1 MSSTLYIG
9 EKNALTFPVMCDGYL
24 RVDYSDAIAE
34 EPYGIFE
41 HDKSFTVEAIITPFD
56 INGAGWK
63 IASHE
68 AVKGNNPAGTTGVT
82 DSIRTMPTVQTY
94 NTTASHYQSHTYRD
108 EANRITDKMVLFHN
122 DNLQLYLQNSTL
134 TTQNQPAEYK
144 IGMIVNAASDDT
156 LVTSNPVIKSSLA
169 HVGETDTATVYHSED
184 STVKYEPIGFTDATC
199 DLTDGDATVTCDANA
214 LINVGMTVSG
224 NGVPAGATVASINAG
239 SAGTNVTSFELS
251 AVATATNN
259 NQTLT
264 FGLVVNAHTSGQATF
279 TYKGTKNADDYFSP
293 KQELF
298 IRDGQ
303 LFTSIGTVNSAA
315 SSSQTVTLDAVVNT
329 DLDNKILYTHAKR
342 EATYL
347 LNSFH
352 IAWALDITN
361 GRMTIY
367 LNGDVVATKIHTDYG
382 SGSFPFY
389 IAAED
394 TYIGQDPSTG
404 ASTQFMGQVH
414 EFAFL
419 DNYKTEF
426 NSLYT
431 LAPNYRDTL
440 LYYRFEE
447 IDE

>member
-1 MSSTLYIG
+1 
-9 EKNALTFPVMCDGYL
+9 MCDGYL
-24 RVDYSDAIAE
+24 QIDYSDAVAE
-34 EPYGIFE
+34 EPYGIFA
-41 HDKSFTVEAIITPFD
+41 HDRAFTVEAIITPFD
-56 INGAGWK
+56 INGYGFKLAG
-63 IASHE
+63 S
-68 AVKGNNPAGTTGVT
+68 NSPAGAVGVA
-82 DSIRTMPTVQTY
+82 DSIKTMPTVQAY

-144 IGMIVNAASDDT
+144 IGMIVNASSDDT
-156 LVTSNPVIKSSLA
+156 LVTTNPVIKSSLR
-169 HVGETDTATVYHSED
+169 HVGETATSTVYHGED
-184 STVKYEPIGFTDATC
+184 STVKYEA
-199 DLTDGDATVTCDANA
+199 ASAN
-214 LINVGMTVSG
+214 
-224 NGVPAGATVASINAG
+224 VASSG
-239 SAGTNVTSFELS
+239 
-251 AVATATNN
+251 
-259 NQTLT
+259 
-264 FGLVVNAHTSGQATF
+264 HTSGQATF
-279 TYKGTKNADDYFSP
+279 THDGANHADDHFFVG
-293 KQELF
+293 QELF
-298 IRDGQ
+298 TLSGQ
-303 LFTSIGTVNSAA
+303 VFTSIGKVASVASA
-315 SSSQTVTLDAVVNT
+315 TKVVTLDAVVNT
-329 DLDNKILYTHAKR
+329 DLDSETLYTHAKR

-352 IAWALDITN
+352 IAWAMDITN

-404 ASTQFMGQVH
+404 TSTQFMGQVH

-426 NSLYT
+426 NSLFT
-431 LAPNYRDTL
+431 LATNYRDTL